1 MNIHI
6 IGGGIIGL
14 SSAYYLQN
22 EGHKVSVIDQF
33 DFLNNCSF
41 GNAGYVCPSHFVPLS
56 NPGIIGQGLKWL
68 LNKKSPF
75 YIKPQLNWDL
85 IKWAYL
91 FYKNAN
97 YTQVNKAALPLLD
110 ISLLSQTEYASW
122 ATLPE
127 FSFGYQHKGL
137 LEVFQTENKQNYAM
151 QLVEKSIKLGLTD
164 TVLLNKEQLQK
175 LEPQTKINALGALY
189 FKCDAHVYPNKLMQN
204 LRQIL
209 LDKGVR
215 FIANEAVIKFEK
227 KNKNIT
233 HIYTDKNSYKTDYCI
248 IATGA
253 YSTKM
258 ATALDCSLPLMPG
271 RGYSITIENGDF
283 KLNYPAILMDHRVA
297 LTPLDANN
305 MRFGGTMEI
314 TQINEPP
321 KLNRM
326 RGILESVKKVYPTFT
341 YNEPKLEDFWYG
353 FRPCSAD
360 GLPYIGKTKQWDNI
374 VFATGHSMLGL
385 SLGAGTG
392 KLVKEIVQ
400 GQKTSINIEAFN
412 VDRFF

>member
-1 MNIHI
+1 
-6 IGGGIIGL
+6 
-14 SSAYYLQN
+14 
-22 EGHKVSVIDQF
+22 
-33 DFLNNCSF
+33 
-41 GNAGYVCPSHFVPLS
+41 
-56 NPGIIGQGLKWL
+56 
-68 LNKKSPF
+68 
-75 YIKPQLNWDL
+75 
-85 IKWAYL
+85 
-91 FYKNAN
+91 
-97 YTQVNKAALPLLD
+97 
-110 ISLLSQTEYASW
+110 
-122 ATLPE
+122 
-127 FSFGYQHKGL
+127 
-137 LEVFQTENKQNYAM
+137 
-151 QLVEKSIKLGLTD
+151 
-164 TVLLNKEQLQK
+164 
-175 LEPQTKINALGALY
+175 
-189 FKCDAHVYPNKLMQN
+189 
-204 LRQIL
+204 
-209 LDKGVR
+209 
-215 FIANEAVIKFEK
+215 
-227 KNKNIT
+227 
-233 HIYTDKNSYKTDYCI
+233 
-248 IATGA
+248 
-253 YSTKM
+253 M